1 MRGSRPAPRHAR
13 RSAAPASTPRS
24 PSSCSNSSPRWRSR
38 PRSRSQPSSPS
49 APPMP
54 TGSGRWA
61 CKRAEHAAEAAR
73 RRYLAVDPT
82 NRLVADQ
89 LEADW
94 NNKLREL
101 ADAKRRVRARHP
113 GRQPAAHRRAASPD
127 PRARDRPTRT
137 VGQPGDPDARTQ
149 AADPPARHRRHA
161 EQDRRADHRA
171 RPPLRR
177 PTAHAAGAT
186 AAAGVGGAHHA
197 THHDRA
203 DRPTAQRSH
212 LRRDGRDPQRA
223 RA

>member
-1 MRGSRPAPRHAR
+1 MPVDLRRRRRRRGRQR
-13 RSAAPASTPRS
+13 
-24 PSSCSNSSPRWRSR
+24 SCSNSSPRWRSR
-38 PRSRSQPSSPS
+38 PPSPSQPSSPS

-54 TGSGRWA
+54 TGSARWA

-101 ADAKRRVRARHP
+101 ADAKDEYERATHAGNRP
-113 GRQPAAHRRAASPD
+113 LTDQQQAQD

-149 AADPPARHRRHA
+149 TADPPARHRRHA
-161 EQDRRADHRA
+161 EQDRRPDHRA

-177 PTAHAAGAT
+177 PAAHAARAT
-186 AAAGVGGAHHA
+186 ATAGVGGAHHA
-197 THHDRA
+197 T
-203 DRPTAQRSH
+203 QRRS
-212 LRRDGRDPQRA
+212 R
-223 RA
+223 